1 MPVTI
6 DGPSKLFIADSGTT
20 ALDVAVDLYTAWVD
34 WSAVGDNSK
43 FLQAFRVVGGDP
55 TTGVNKIA
63 PYFFLT
69 NGWRLRPQE
78 ANHSLTITGIL
89 LVDGGGDPCVNTLGA
104 YNVRVSQVVPIQA
117 QLVESG
123 TSGLTSTESAKLD
136 AITNNTLL
144 IPALV

>member
-6 DGPSKLFIADSGTT
+6 NGPSKLFIADPGTT
-20 ALDVAVDLYTAWVD
+20 TLDVAADLYTAWVD
-34 WSAVGDNSK
+34 WMAVSDNSK
-43 FLQAFRVVGGDP
+43 YLPAFRVVGGDP

-78 ANHSLTITGIL
+78 ANHSLLITGIL
-89 LVDGGGDPCVNTLGA
+89 LVDGGGDTCVNTLGA
-104 YNVRVSQVVPIQA
+104 YNVRVTQVVPIQA

-123 TSGLTSTESAKLD
+123 TSGLTVSESAKLD
-136 AITNNTLL
+136 AIANNSTLIPTLL
-144 IPALV
+144 

>member
-6 DGPSKLFIADSGTT
+6 NGPSKLFIADPGTT
-20 ALDVAVDLYTAWVD
+20 TLDVAADLYTAWVD
-34 WSAVGDNSK
+34 WMAIGDNSK
-43 FLQAFRVVGGDP
+43 FLPAFRVVGGDP

-78 ANHSLTITGIL
+78 ANHSLLITGIL
-89 LVDGGGDPCVNTLGA
+89 LVDGGGDTCVNTLGA
-104 YNVRVSQVVPIQA
+104 YNVRVTQVVPIQA

-123 TSGLTSTESAKLD
+123 TSGLTISESTKLD
-136 AITNNTLL
+136 TIANNSSL
-144 IPALV
+144 IAALI